1 MADRKLTDYSS
12 EELAKALDK
21 MTIISEEFEIFAS
34 IATDFFW
41 ERVARKP
48 WFIIYESDE
57 NDINGREVETIDEVK
72 RVLYRNLCNGYKT
85 LYVLKEGKLEDFS
98 VEVNIDIKE

>member
-1 MADRKLTDYSS
+1 VKEKITKEIEMADRKLTDYSS

-57 NDINGREVETIDEVK
+57 NDINGREVETIDEVNE
-72 RVLYRNLCNGYKT
+72 YYT
-85 LYVLKEGKLEDFS
+85 ETFAM
-98 VEVNIDIKE
+98 DIKRYMF